1 MAEGC
6 PKCHAMLSSGVEKCP
21 ACGALLPKTGKSDFM
36 NKDILA
42 FSLYFFGIAL
52 VPILFIVGIGLI
64 CVLLNR

>member
-1 MAEGC
+1 MAEGR
-6 PKCHAMLSSGVEKCP
+6 PKYHAMLLSGVEKCP

-52 VPILFIVGIGLI
+52 VV
-64 CVLLNR
+64 